1 MSLYI
6 SRIPDFGSTYNTT
19 NAHKRIP
26 RKRNTLMGATTISHT
41 NLLIYQ
47 GFSAKVNKL
56 KTNKEYIVSKRVTA
70 LVSIF

>member
-26 RKRNTLMGATTISHT
+26 VMEHAHGRYLISHT
-41 NLLIYQ
+41 QIYSFTKAFQ
-47 GFSAKVNKL
+47 
-56 KTNKEYIVSKRVTA
+56 RR
-70 LVSIF
+70 